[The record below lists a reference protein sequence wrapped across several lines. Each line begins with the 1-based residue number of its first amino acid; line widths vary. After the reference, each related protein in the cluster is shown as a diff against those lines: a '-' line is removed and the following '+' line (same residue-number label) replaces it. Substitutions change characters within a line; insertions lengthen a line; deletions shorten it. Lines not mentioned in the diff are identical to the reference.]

1 MKGRWLC
8 LVVGMLLCMPTLA
21 RAQANSGISGV
32 VTDSTGGV
40 LPGVTV
46 EVSSPVLIEG
56 SRVAVT
62 DGSGR
67 YNATQLESG
76 TYSVTF
82 TLPGFSVVLR
92 EGVELTAD
100 FTAPINAQLAV
111 GSLEE
116 TVTVTGATP
125 TVDVQNVRTQ
135 NTLSRETLDVI
146 PNAQTLASIASLT
159 LGVKMVGVVQQD
171 VGGNQGEMGSVS
183 VHNNRSND
191 QKISMEGMNTNNS
204 MGTNGGNFHAGQHY
218 NMEAMQE
225 VTLAHSGMGADTE
238 TGGAQINYIPKDGG
252 NNFSATARATYI
264 NTSFQS
270 ENLSPELISRGA
282 TTPPSVKRVYD
293 MGGSV
298 GGPLKRDSL
307 WFYTS
312 HRWWGD
318 QTYQPGAFFNKTQ
331 GTMFYTP
338 DESRPAWIENYNQD
352 NSGRLTWQASS
363 KDKIAYYGNYGN
375 QCICYLAVG
384 AVIAPEASFH
394 NHLPENHLSQVTW
407 NRVQSSRLLFEGGF
421 TFLHNPFGF
430 WHEERGETPGTG
442 RQGVTYDHIP
452 ILELAGTKL
461 FNARSSG
468 GLPYN
473 DYDGPGGGLSP
484 AGQENGRFSVSY
496 VTGSH
501 AFKAGFSTSHGRVD
515 QNGRNNVVPG
525 FGPARYFTYG
535 GTPILVE
542 QFAHPKLA
550 RVDFRNSGIY
560 AQDMWTINK
569 VTLNIGVRYDMF
581 DGWSPAQTTPGGVFV
596 PAFSALK
603 KSDTPT
609 WRDISPRLGVAYD
622 LTGDGKTA
630 LKFST
635 GRYVAGAGAGTV
647 QPTNPVLSIAS
658 SVTRSWG
665 DANGDRI
672 PQESEMGPLS
682 NVLFGTPQPTRSF
695 NDDMM
700 TKNRQYTWQIS
711 AGVEREINANMG
723 VSLTYFRTMHYN
735 QTVNDNTKVTS
746 ADYSPYSILAPAGVP
761 VVGGTTIS
769 GLYNVNPDKYG
780 QIFNDV
786 RNQGDY
792 GTRSEVF
799 NGVDMETR
807 LRLDNGTM
815 LQGGV
820 SFGQT
825 KDNNCFTVDSP
836 QQLYHCQVT
845 VPWWAGNGQ
854 IKFAGS
860 YPLPYGIELS
870 GVYQNLPGVPILA
883 NVIFFP
889 GDIVGLGRTLSGPN
903 VTIPVIEPNTQ
914 YEDRI
919 NQVDFRMA
927 KVFRGD
933 FGRFRL
939 TFDLYNMF
947 NTNTVQQRNNSYG
960 PAAAGGAGWGTPTR
974 ILSGRLIKWYVQ
986 YSF

>member
-8 LVVGMLLCMPTLA
+8 LVVGILLCMPTLA
-21 RAQANSGISGV
+21 RAQANAAISGV

-46 EVSSPVLIEG
+46 EVASPALIEG

-82 TLPGFSVVLR
+82 TLAGFSVVVR
-92 EGVELTAD
+92 EGVELSAD
-100 FTAPINAQLAV
+100 FTAPINAQMAV

-135 NTLSRETLDVI
+135 NTLTRETLDVI

-159 LGVKMVGVVQQD
+159 LGVKMQGVVQQD
-171 VGGNQGEMGSVS
+171 VGGNQGEMGGVS
-183 VHNNRSND
+183 VHNNRMTD
-191 QKISMEGMNTNNS
+191 QKISMEGMNTNNA
-204 MGTNGGNFHAGQHY
+204 MGTNGGVFHAGQHY

-225 VTLAHSGMGADTE
+225 VTLAHNGMGADTE
-238 TGGAQINYIPKDGG
+238 TAGAQINYIPKDGG
-252 NNFSATARATYI
+252 NNFSATGRATFV
-264 NTSFQS
+264 NTDFQS
-270 ENLSPELISRGA
+270 DNLSPELISRGA
-282 TTPPSVKRVYD
+282 TTPPSIKRIYD
-293 MGGSV
+293 VGGSV

-318 QTYQPGAFFNKTQ
+318 QTYQPGAFFNATQ
-331 GTMFYTP
+331 GSMFYTP
-338 DESRPAWIENYNQD
+338 DTNRPAWIENYNQD
-352 NSGRLTWQASS
+352 NSGRLTWQATD

-407 NRVQSSRLLFEGGF
+407 NRVHNSRLLFEAGF

-452 ILELAGTKL
+452 ILELAPTKL

-501 AFKAGFSTSHGRVD
+501 AFKAGFSTGHGRVD
-515 QNGRNNVVPG
+515 QNGRNNIVPG
-525 FGPARYFTYG
+525 FGPARYFTFF

-542 QFAHPKLA
+542 QFAHPKYA
-550 RVDFRNSGIY
+550 RVDFRNTGIY
-560 AQDMWTINK
+560 AQDMWTINNF
-569 VTLNIGVRYDMF
+569 TLNMGVRFDMF
-581 DGWSPAQTTPGGVFV
+581 DGWSPAQTTPGGAFV
-596 PAFSALK
+596 PAFSASEVK
-603 KSDTPT
+603 DTPT
-609 WRDISPRLGVAYD
+609 WRDISPRFGVAYD

-630 LKFST
+630 IKFST
-635 GRYVAGAGAGTV
+635 GRYVGGAGAGTV
-647 QPTNPVLSIAS
+647 QPVNPVLSIAS
-658 SVTRSWG
+658 SVTRSWA
-665 DANGDRI
+665 DANGDLI

-682 NVLFGTPQPTRSF
+682 NVLFGTPQITRTF

-711 AGVEREINANMG
+711 AGVEREINSNMG
-723 VSLTYFRTMHYN
+723 VSVTYFRTMHYN
-735 QTVNDNTKVTS
+735 QTVSDNTLVTS
-746 ADYSPYSILAPAGVP
+746 SDFSPYSIVAPAGVP

-769 GLYNVNPDKYG
+769 GLYDVNPDKYG
-780 QIFNDV
+780 QIFNDT

-799 NGVDMETR
+799 NGVDLETR
-807 LRLDNGTM
+807 LRLDNGTI

-836 QQLYHCQVT
+836 QQLYQCQVT

-854 IKFAGS
+854 IKLAGS

-870 GVYQNLPGVPILA
+870 GVYQNLPGIPILA
-883 NVIFFP
+883 DVIFFP
-889 GDIVGLGRTLSGPN
+889 TQVVGLGRPLTSPT

-914 YEDRI
+914 FEDRI
-919 NQVDFRMA
+919 NQVDFRIA

-933 FGRFRL
+933 FGRLRL

-947 NTNTVQQRNNSYG
+947 NTNTVQQRNNAYG
-960 PAAAGGAGWGTPTR
+960 PSTAGGAGWGTPTR